1 MPAISRT
8 EVYDRFNIK
17 THDPYGFNYITP
29 INGGASPA
37 ELSGCFTSVTL
48 AKRAIDGFNAM
59 KNKEHALMIA
69 EKRKPENF
77 EYKNKKIAQERKAA
91 LKEKKNVEVTEE
103 DTSEE
108 VITTE
113 E

>member
-1 MPAISRT
+1 MVDSKII
-8 EVYDRFNIK
+8 E
-17 THDPYGFNYITP
+17 PYYQ
-29 INGGASPA
+29 
-37 ELSGCFTSVTL
+37 
-48 AKRAIDGFNAM
+48 D
-59 KNKEHALMIA
+59 
-69 EKRKPENF
+69 
-77 EYKNKKIAQERKAA
+77 KKIAQERKAA